1 MRQLFL
7 KKGEVFL
14 QEVPVPVLED
24 NNILVK
30 VYYSFISSGTEIS
43 TLNLSEKSIVK
54 KFAENSINNTKKVVE
69 NIKENGV
76 LGTLAL
82 VKEKMNFINSL
93 GYSCSGKVLAV
104 GKSIEKFRVGD
115 YVACAGSGFA
125 NHADVVSIP
134 ENLAVK
140 LCEKLHT
147 SSFIKI
153 ERLKRN
159 FVDLFIPSFVRIGP
173 ICPNYPEQKTD
184 ISRVIGFVLFAD
196 LRGFSTWCM
205 HAEPEQI
212 SEVYEVLSDT
222 VAEYIKDYQFDYW
235 KLLGDGIMLVWEAG
249 QDETQA
255 ANCAIAAAYDLHR
268 KYWYYYKE
276 SPFRLPEGF
285 GIAISG
291 GYITKFKSPTFFES
305 CVVSDY
311 LGPIVNQAARLQGL
325 AKPGEVLVNRYVAK
339 TSKYDWYS
347 FENITVQLKDEIDG
361 LKGLSPYEK
370 EVFKVKHKYFGSAW
384 ETFITDPS

>member
-1 MRQLFL
+1 MKYPLDFVEL
-7 KKGEVFL
+7 KSKF
-14 QEVPVPVLED
+14 QRPVYLSFDIVLKDCIIQAHFTHIPSNDEPW
-24 NNILVK
+24 LCH
-30 VYYSFISSGTEIS
+30 YE
-43 TLNLSEKSIVK
+43 
-54 KFAENSINNTKKVVE
+54 SINH
-69 NIKENGV
+69 G
-76 LGTLAL
+76 
-82 VKEKMNFINSL
+82 
-93 GYSCSGKVLAV
+93 SGLMP
-104 GKSIEKFRVGD
+104 IEKVE
-115 YVACAGSGFA
+115 AGPNA
-125 NHADVVSIP
+125 TP

-311 LGPIVNQAARLQGL
+311 LGPIVNQAARLQVL

-347 FENITVQLKDEIDG
+347 FENITVHLKDKIDG

-370 EVFKVKHKYFGSAW
+370 EVFKVKHKYFGSTW

>member
-1 MRQLFL
+1 MEYPLEFVEL
-7 KKGEVFL
+7 KSKF
-14 QEVPVPVLED
+14 QRPVYMSFD
-24 NNILVK
+24 ILLK
-30 VYYSFISSGTEIS
+30 DCIIHTYFTHIPANDEPWLCNYE
-43 TLNLSEKSIVK
+43 
-54 KFAENSINNTKKVVE
+54 SINH
-69 NIKENGV
+69 G
-76 LGTLAL
+76 
-82 VKEKMNFINSL
+82 
-93 GYSCSGKVLAV
+93 SGLMP
-104 GKSIEKFRVGD
+104 IEKVPGGQK
-115 YVACAGSGFA
+115 AT
-125 NHADVVSIP
+125 P
-134 ENLAVK
+134 ENLAIK
-140 LCEKLHT
+140 LCEKLHA
-147 SSFIKI
+147 SPFIKI
-153 ERLKRN
+153 ENLKRN
-159 FVDLFIPSFVRIGP
+159 FVDLFIPPFIMLGP
-173 ICPNYPEQKTD
+173 IYPNYPEQDTD

-212 SEVYEVLSDT
+212 SEVYEVMSDT
-222 VAEYIKDYQFDYW
+222 VAEYIKDYPFDYW
-235 KLLGDGIMLVWEAG
+235 KLLGDGIMLVWEAD

-255 ANCAIAAAYDLHR
+255 ANCAIGAAYDLHR
-268 KYWYYYKE
+268 KYWHYSKE

-291 GYITKFKSPTFFES
+291 GYITKFKSSTFFDS

-347 FENITVQLKDEIDG
+347 FENITVHLKNEIDG

-370 EVFKVKHKYFGSAW
+370 EVFKVKHKYFGSTW